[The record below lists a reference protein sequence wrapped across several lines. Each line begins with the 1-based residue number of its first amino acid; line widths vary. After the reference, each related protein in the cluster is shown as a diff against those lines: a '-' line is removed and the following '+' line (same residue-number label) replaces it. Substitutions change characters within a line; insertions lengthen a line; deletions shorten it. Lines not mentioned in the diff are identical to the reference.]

1 MCDGPGGFTVAGAAL
16 ALSYR
21 RDRRGRVVPRTT
33 ARSHAPSGCHAP
45 IRGLVKEDETAEDPT
60 KQKVEQELE
69 VIETMF
75 VQTAGEAAVEGHA
88 SRWMMCRDRHSISPT
103 GPNE

>member
-1 MCDGPGGFTVAGAAL
+1 MCDGSGGFTVAGGPGAL
-16 ALSYR
+16 VSQGSKGVASS
-21 RDRRGRVVPRTT
+21 RDD
-33 ARSHAPSGCHAP
+33 SENHAPSGCHAP